1 MDHRLIYEFRFLLFA
16 KLLKEEINSLGEF
29 YILIKLIWFMKF
41 RMLQSPPFSLPMP
54 PLITSPRY
62 VTIFFPL
69 SQDELVAS
77 ALSSDNV
84 LSYLLLSQAETETL
98 NLHHRRRLLS
108 LNRQLL

>member
-1 MDHRLIYEFRFLLFA
+1 
-16 KLLKEEINSLGEF
+16 
-29 YILIKLIWFMKF
+29 MKF
-41 RMLQSPPFSLPMP
+41 RMLQSPPFSLPDAASHP
-54 PLITSPRY
+54 IDVITSPRY

-77 ALSSDNV
+77 ALSFDNV
-84 LSYLLLSQAETETL
+84 LSYRLLSQAETETL